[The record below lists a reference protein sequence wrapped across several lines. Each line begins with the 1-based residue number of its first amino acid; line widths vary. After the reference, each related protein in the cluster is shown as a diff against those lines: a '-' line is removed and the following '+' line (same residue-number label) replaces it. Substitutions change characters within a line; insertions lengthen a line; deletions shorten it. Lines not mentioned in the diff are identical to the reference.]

1 MDTAV
6 ADVARWRFSTDALP
20 ERERSAALDAVYGRN
35 TVVAYEALPD
45 APVYAGF
52 TQRRLPGLV
61 LLTGALE
68 AGRVEPTRRH
78 LADGGLDLC
87 LPLNLGGR
95 RPTGWPQARPGGHL
109 APRRGGPQSPP

>member
-1 MDTAV
+1 MWMTAKRIRMDTAV

-20 ERERSAALDAVYGRN
+20 ERERRAALDAVYGRN

-68 AGRVEPTRRH
+68 AVRVERTRRH
-78 LADGGLDLC
+78 LAHGGVGLC
-87 LPLNLGGR
+87 LSVDLSAGPRPDSCR
-95 RPTGWPQARPGGHL
+95 RGPGGT
-109 APRRGGPQSPP
+109 S

>member
-20 ERERSAALDAVYGRN
+20 ERERGAALDAVYGRN

-52 TQRRLPGLV
+52 TQRRLQGLV

-68 AGRVEPTRRH
+68 AVRVETNPPP
-78 LADGGLDLC
+78 LADGVVGPC
-87 LPLNLGGR
+87 LSVNLGRRTVLLGR
-95 RPTGWPQARPGGHL
+95 
-109 APRRGGPQSPP
+109 GPA

>member
-1 MDTAV
+1 MWMTAKRIRMDTAV
-6 ADVARWRFSTDALP
+6 AEVARWRFSTDALP
-20 ERERSAALDAVYGRN
+20 ERERRAALDAVYGRN

-68 AGRVEPTRRH
+68 AAGGRPTPPALRRRGVGPCS
-78 LADGGLDLC
+78 ALDL
-87 LPLNLGGR
+87 R
-95 RPTGWPQARPGGHL
+95 
-109 APRRGGPQSPP
+109 